1 MADNGVLSANQKRAI
16 IALLNNPTIGEAAKA
31 AGLGERTLTRYLADP
46 GFRAELRKR
55 QDQALAAA
63 TAALSG
69 LAGDAVG
76 TLAGVMGDGEA
87 SPAARVR
94 AAAVIL
100 AERRK
105 VAELDDLAERVAE
118 LEQAR
123 GGDDDGQSAT

>member
-31 AGLGERTLTRYLADP
+31 AGLGERTLTRYLADLV
-46 GFRAELRKR
+46 FRAELRKR
-55 QDQALAAA
+55 QDEAMAAA

-69 LAGDAVG
+69 LAGEAIG
-76 TLAGVMGDGEA
+76 TLAGVMDSKGA
-87 SPAARVR
+87 SDAAKVR

-105 VAELDDLAERVAE
+105 VAELDDHAERITA
-118 LEQAR
+118 LEKAQ
-123 GGDDDGQSAT
+123 GGQRDERT